1 MTHSECSAFQS
12 CSRYYSTENN
22 EKTPEVNQRMLMD
35 FPLIVWP
42 SFLNTIRVWFMVY
55 LIIKPFYEAEFS
67 MKEFCIASKQAL
79 VKVSNMLSEGDLS
92 RLKNFIDE
100 NALKEIQ
107 KNFSV
112 LSVKERLD
120 LAVNVD
126 DIFFYFPYQIGLI
139 FNNDGNSKDRVF
151 LEITMCFHIFR
162 GFKEYIEK
170 SVNPNM
176 NSFYDKDDRVSIANY

>member
-1 MTHSECSAFQS
+1 M
-12 CSRYYSTENN
+12 
-22 EKTPEVNQRMLMD
+22 
-35 FPLIVWP
+35 
-42 SFLNTIRVWFMVY
+42 
-55 LIIKPFYEAEFS
+55 
-67 MKEFCIASKQAL
+67 QAL

-92 RLKNFIDE
+92 RLNNFIDE

-139 FNNDGNSKDRVF
+139 FNNDGEKVMF
-151 LEITMCFHIFR
+151 IF
-162 GFKEYIEK
+162 FF
-170 SVNPNM
+170 NTN
-176 NSFYDKDDRVSIANY
+176 